1 MVGGDVGHRWDFFIS
16 YTQADRPWAEWIAWI
31 LEEDGHDVLIQAWD
45 FVPGSNWIKG
55 MEAGTR
61 DAARTIAVLSDA
73 YLKSVYGSS
82 EWQAAVAGDPTGTS
96 RRLLVVRVALCKP
109 AGLLAG
115 VVRVDLFGV
124 TEATARTRLR
134 DMIAAAVAGRAKPA
148 VAPRFPG
155 GSRAVPR
162 APEFPG
168 DPLAPTGSWP
178 TSSSAG
184 HAKPDRPVDITTADR
199 PRRGATMIS
208 CPCCYSRLVTR
219 QIQFRC
225 TGSRGRLGVRCELAV
240 DEVIRSRSG
249 SATLQG
255 PVFIADGRANKAE
268 CPRCKG
274 ETTIRVCPICHQA
287 LPVDFGIVNSRL
299 IALVGAKEA
308 GKTVFMTVL
317 LHELMNRVGSRF
329 EAAMACADERTR
341 ERFARDY
348 ESPLY
353 EYARLLAPTI
363 TASHFPREP
372 LVFRFTTEKRRRIGA
387 AEPQHTL
394 ISFVD
399 TAGEDLTIQR
409 SGYEY
414 VRYLTA
420 ADGIVLLLDPLQM
433 PGVRELAKPGTRLPG
448 LPVPNDPVLI
458 LERINDVVIGTG
470 GPKKKIGKPLAIAF
484 TKMDALDHDLNDNS
498 PLRRPA
504 PEMPFFDE
512 TDSQGVHTE
521 ILRLLAHWDRTR
533 IDQITSKHYQRY
545 RYFGLSALGETPTVD
560 NMISERGIR
569 PYRVVD
575 PLLWMLGEFGAIR
588 VRKGS

>member
-1 MVGGDVGHRWDFFIS
+1 MTMGGDVGRGWDFFIS

-31 LEEDGHDVLIQAWD
+31 LEEDGHHVLIQAWD
-45 FVPGSNWIKG
+45 FVPGSNWIRG

-82 EWQAAVAGDPTGTS
+82 EWQAAVAGDPTGTG
-96 RRLLVVRVALCKP
+96 RKLLVVRVALCEP

-124 TEATARTRLR
+124 TEAAAKTRLR
-134 DMIAAAVAGRAKPA
+134 DMVAAAAVGRAKPS
-148 VAPRFPG
+148 VPPRFPG
-155 GSRAVPR
+155 GSRAVPT

-168 DPLAPTGSWP
+168 VPLALTGSRP
-178 TSSSAG
+178 ASSSVR
-184 HAKPDRPVDITTADR
+184 HTEPDRPASTAATDGW
-199 PRRGATMIS
+199 RRGAAMIS
-208 CPCCYSRLVTR
+208 CPYCYSRLVAR

-225 TGSRGRLGVRCELAV
+225 SGSRGRLGRSCELTIDTV
-240 DEVIRSRSG
+240 MWSRTG
-249 SATLQG
+249 NATPQG
-255 PVFIADGRANKAE
+255 PIFAADGRANKAE
-268 CPRCKG
+268 CPKCKG
-274 ETTIRVCPICHQA
+274 ETTIRICPICHHV
-287 LPVDFGIVNSRL
+287 LPVDFGNVNSRL

-317 LHELMNRVGSRF
+317 VHELMGRVGSRF
-329 EAAMACADERTR
+329 DAAIACADERTR
-341 ERFARDY
+341 ERFTADY
-348 ESPLY
+348 ESPIY
-353 EYARLLAPTI
+353 QHGRLLAPT
-363 TASHFPREP
+363 TTSHFPREP
-372 LVFRFTTEKRRRIGA
+372 LIFRFTIEKRRRIGTA
-387 AEPQHTL
+387 GPQHTL

-433 PGVRELAKPGTRLPG
+433 PDVRELAKPGTLLPS
-448 LPVPNDPVLI
+448 LPVPNDPALI
-458 LERINDVVIGTG
+458 LERINDVVIATG
-470 GPKKKIGKPLAIAF
+470 GPKRKIGKPLAIAL
-484 TKMDALDHDLNDNS
+484 TKMDALDHNLKDNS

-512 TDSQGVHTE
+512 TDSQEVHAE
-521 ILRLLAHWDRTR
+521 ILRLLTRWDRTR
-533 IDQITSKHYQRY
+533 IDQIISKHYQRY
-545 RYFGLSALGETPTVD
+545 RYFGLSALGETPTQD
-560 NMISERGIR
+560 YRISERGIQ
-569 PYRVVD
+569 PYRIAD

-588 VRKGS
+588 ARKGS